1 MREVM
6 LITHLL
12 GLTMGLGSSFAFL
25 FLGIAGSKMEKAAG
39 QKFTMNTFAMSRM
52 GHIGLTLLVLSGG
65 YLMTP
70 FWPILSSSP
79 LLIAKLILV
88 LVLLVTVSLLSV
100 YAKRAKKGETDA
112 NLKKIA
118 FLGKVSLLSG
128 ISIVV
133 LAVLIFR

>member
-1 MREVM
+1 MREAM
-6 LITHLL
+6 LITHFL
-12 GLTMGLGSSFAFL
+12 GLTMGLGSSFAFM
-25 FLGIAGSKMEKAAG
+25 FLGIASSKMEKGEG
-39 QKFTMNTFAMSRM
+39 QKFTLNTFAMSRM

-88 LVLLVTVSLLSV
+88 LVLIATVSLLSV

-118 FLGKVSLLSG
+118 SLGKVSLLSG
-128 ISIVV
+128 ISIVL

>member
-1 MREVM
+1 MREAM
-6 LITHLL
+6 LITHFL
-12 GLTMGLGSSFAFL
+12 GLVMGLGSSFAFM
-25 FLGIAGSKMEKAAG
+25 FLGRAGSKMEKGEG
-39 QKFTMNTFAMSRM
+39 QKFTLNTFAMSRM

-88 LVLLVTVSLLSV
+88 FVLLVTVSLLSV
-100 YAKRAKKGETDA
+100 YAKRAKKGETEA

-118 FLGKVSLLSG
+118 SLGKVSLLSG